1 MSSLEGRTPY
11 GVWNGSKPAIQ
22 HLCTFGCVVYTKVTW
37 PHLAKL
43 DDRGRK
49 GVFTS
54 YEAGSN
60 AYRIYDPVEGRMYV
74 PRDVIFDENTLW
86 SWDINGDEE
95 QNM

>member
-49 GVFTS
+49 GIFTS
-54 YEAGSN
+54 
-60 AYRIYDPVEGRMYV
+60 YDPVEGRMYV
-74 PRDVIFDENTLW
+74 PLDVIFDENTLW
-86 SWDINGDEE
+86 SSDINGDEE